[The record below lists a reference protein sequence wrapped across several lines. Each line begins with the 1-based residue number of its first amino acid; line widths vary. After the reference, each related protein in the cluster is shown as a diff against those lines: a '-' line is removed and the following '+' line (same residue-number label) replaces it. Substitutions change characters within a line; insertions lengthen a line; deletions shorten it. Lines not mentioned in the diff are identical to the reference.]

1 MPELLQ
7 CMECGAQLSS
17 DAQQCPHCHTEYPR
31 GVVCLGCFETLKQS
45 EAVKHETHSTHSTK
59 YFHAAC
65 YHQVVKPLILDSS
78 FSRGNF
84 APSNIG
90 KTYDRKTL
98 NALIKADAKRVKK
111 QNSRNRYEHLKR
123 MVSKVFTILLLLII
137 EFIFWAIILNLM
149 FGEIGLAIAFIVTVL
164 LTLVIIKE
172 M

>member
-17 DAQQCPHCHTEYPR
+17 DAEECPHCHTEYPR

-45 EAVKHETHSTHSTK
+45 EAVKHETHNTHSTK

-65 YHQVVKPLILDSS
+65 YHQVMKPLILDSS

-84 APSNIG
+84 TPSSIG

-111 QNSRNRYEHLKR
+111 QNSRNRYEHLKKI
-123 MVSKVFTILLLLII
+123 VSKVFTILLLLII

-149 FGEIGLAIAFIVTVL
+149 FGEIGLAIAFIVTIL
-164 LTLVIIKE
+164 LTLVIVKE